1 MAASRAIK
9 AAFKCS
15 PPVISWKST
24 GKIQQTISSCIE
36 RTGLGLHSG
45 KESTVRIRPELAG
58 EGRYFALG
66 LNRIDASIGFARESR
81 LCTTLC
87 KDGYS
92 VRTVEHL
99 LSALEACGIDNCRI
113 EVENSVSDDQSV
125 EVPIFDGSAR
135 EWVRAIQ
142 EVGLEVAAHP
152 SGENYDKLAPYVN
165 EPIHMWKNDAF
176 IAAFPSS
183 NIRISYGINF
193 PQAPAI
199 GCQWFSCSFLDNFVY
214 VEQIASSR
222 TFCIYE
228 QVEKIWQSGLIQGG
242 SLESAI
248 VCSESR
254 GWLNAPLRYDDEP
267 CRHKVLDL
275 IGDLS
280 LLARAGSQGLPVAHI
295 VVYKGGHAL
304 HTDFVRH
311 LSSIE

>member
-24 GKIQQTISSCIE
+24 GKIQQTLSSCIE

-66 LNRIDASIGFARESR
+66 SNRIDASIGFARESR

-193 PQAPAI
+193 PQ
-199 GCQWFSCSFLDNFVY
+199 
-214 VEQIASSR
+214 
-222 TFCIYE
+222 
-228 QVEKIWQSGLIQGG
+228 VEKIWQSGLIQGG

-311 LSSIE
+311 FSSIE